1 MKTNLENS
9 QDSRENNIGL
19 VRIWVWVR
27 VSICI
32 RLGVIVRVSA
42 PVRRSVSRAPTVLGL
57 V

>member
-1 MKTNLENS
+1 MKTNLDNS
-9 QDSRENNIGL
+9 QDSRGNNRGL
-19 VRIWVWVR
+19 VRIRVWVR

-42 PVRRSVSRAPTVLGL
+42 PVRRSVNRAPTVLVL